1 MNARPGFAG
10 SPCHDTGRPLAG
22 AARPA
27 GETWHEATGP
37 RRFRSILGSLGPT
50 PRETAPAVPSDR
62 IVLGDCS
69 RVLRTLPDACVDFVL
84 TDPPYLV
91 GYRDRSGR
99 AVPNDDNDRWMYP
112 AFAEVFRV
120 MRPDTY
126 LMSFYGWG
134 RADRFLS
141 VWRECG
147 LAVVGHFVWV
157 KGYASAVK
165 HAQMRHEQAYL
176 LAKGSPKPPARPPSD
191 VQPWRYTGNKL
202 HPTQKPVAALTPVV
216 DAYCR
221 PGGLVLDPFGGSGST
236 GVAARKC
243 GRRYLLVERD
253 PEYHRLAKERL
264 SRPAPAPAA

>member
-1 MNARPGFAG
+1 MNARPDFAG
-10 SPCHDTGRPLAG
+10 RPGHDTGRPLAG
-22 AARPA
+22 AAPA
-27 GETWHEATGP
+27 GSDAFAEPTGAAKF
-37 RRFRSILGSLGPT
+37 RRILGSLRPST
-50 PRETAPAVPSDR
+50 RPAVPALPVDR
-62 IVLGDCS
+62 VLLGDCS

-112 AFAEVFRV
+112 AFSEVFRV

-134 RADRFLS
+134 RADRFLT

-147 LAVVGHFVWV
+147 FAVVGHFVWV

-176 LAKGSPKPPARPPSD
+176 LAKGSPKPPAHPPSD
-191 VQPWRYTGNKL
+191 VQPWRYSGNKL
-202 HPTQKPVAALTPVV
+202 HPTQKPVAALVPAVE
-216 DAYCR
+216 AYSK
-221 PGGLVLDPFGGSGST
+221 PGDLILDPFGGSGST

-243 GRRYLLVERD
+243 SRRYLLVERD
-253 PEYHRLAKERL
+253 PEYYRLAKERL
-264 SRPAPAPAA
+264 SRLASAPAA